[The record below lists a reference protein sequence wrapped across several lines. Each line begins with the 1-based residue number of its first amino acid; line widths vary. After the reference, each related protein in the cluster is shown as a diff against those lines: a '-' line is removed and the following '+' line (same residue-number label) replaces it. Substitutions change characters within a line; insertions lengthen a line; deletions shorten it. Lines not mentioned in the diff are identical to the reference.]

1 VDSFDLD
8 AYLKDIKEKLVLFFN
23 NKEKELEILT
33 KKLNQQS
40 SLQNYEEAQKLK
52 NFKTIFENYID
63 FENFISS
70 ALKPDSK
77 VVNFLKNSSIYISEN
92 KINLKLDP
100 ANKNDNF
107 VNLEDDNYSEINF
120 FNELELI
127 LRFIRNKEPNTISR

>member
-1 VDSFDLD
+1 MDSFDLE
-8 AYLKDIKEKLVLFFN
+8 AYLKDIKEKLVLFFY

-70 ALKPDSK
+70 ALNPDSK
-77 VVNFLKNSSIYISEN
+77 VVNFLNNSSIYISEN

-100 ANKNDNF
+100 DRKS
-107 VNLEDDNYSEINF
+107 VV
-120 FNELELI
+120 
-127 LRFIRNKEPNTISR
+127 